1 MEIGTIKRPPKAVI
15 AALKGIGTSTIGNA
29 LDDLGIYS
37 VMPNL
42 RPVWNG
48 AKYVGPAFTAKEV
61 TGVHGSYTGADF
73 KLGAII
79 DNAAKGDVVVIDNAG
94 HQVSTWGGIASFA
107 AKHKGVAG
115 LLVDGGVRDADEM
128 VQFKF
133 PVFTRHITP
142 TSAKGRVKVL
152 AVNVAVKMDG
162 VLVQPGDIICADAT
176 GVVCVPSQ
184 VAADVARLARSFDA
198 QDKQAIREI
207 KRGLTFAQA
216 LNKFKKL

>member
-1 MEIGTIKRPPKAVI
+1 MEIGTIKRPPKAII
-15 AALKGIGTSTIGNA
+15 AALKNIGTSTIGNA
-29 LDDLGIYS
+29 LDDLGIYG

-42 RPVWNG
+42 RPVWPG
-48 AKYVGPAFTAKEV
+48 SKYVGPAFTAKEV

-79 DNAAKGDVVVIDNAG
+79 DNASKGDVVVIDNAG
-94 HQVSTWGGIASFA
+94 HQVSTWGGIASYA

-133 PVFTRHITP
+133 PVFSRHITP

-152 AVNVAVKMDG
+152 AINVPVKMDG
-162 VLVQPGDIICADAT
+162 VLVRPGDIICADAT
-176 GVVCVPSQ
+176 GVVCVPAE
-184 VAADVARLARSFDA
+184 VAEKVAKMAKSFDA
-198 QDKQAIREI
+198 DDKQAIREI
-207 KRGLTFAQA
+207 KKGLTFAQA

>member
-29 LDDLGIYS
+29 LDDLGIYG

-42 RPVWNG
+42 RPVWPG
-48 AKYVGPAFTAKEV
+48 SKYVGPAFTAKEV
-61 TGVHGSYTGADF
+61 TGIHGSYTGADF

-79 DNAAKGDVVVIDNAG
+79 DNAGKGDVVVIDNAG
-94 HQVSTWGGIASFA
+94 HQVSTWGGIASYA

-133 PVFTRHITP
+133 PVFSRHITP

-152 AVNVAVKMDG
+152 AVNVPVKMDG
-162 VLVQPGDIICADAT
+162 VLVRPGDIICADAT
-176 GVVCVPSQ
+176 GVVCVPIE
-184 VAADVARLARSFDA
+184 VAEKVAKMAKSFDA

-207 KRGLTFAQA
+207 KKGLTFAQA

>member
-15 AALKGIGTSTIGNA
+15 AALKNIGTSTIGNA
-29 LDDLGIYS
+29 LDDLGIYG

-42 RPVWNG
+42 RPVWPG
-48 AKYVGPAFTAKEV
+48 SKYVGPAFTAKEV

-79 DNAAKGDVVVIDNAG
+79 DNASKGDVVVIDNAG
-94 HQVSTWGGIASFA
+94 HQVSTWGGIASYA

-133 PVFTRHITP
+133 PVFSRHITP

-152 AVNVAVKMDG
+152 AINVPVKMDG
-162 VLVQPGDIICADAT
+162 VLVRPGDIICADAT
-176 GVVCVPSQ
+176 GVVCVPSE
-184 VAADVARLARSFDA
+184 VAEKVAKMAKSFDA
-198 QDKQAIREI
+198 DDKQAIREI
-207 KRGLTFAQA
+207 KKGLTFAQA

>member
-15 AALKGIGTSTIGNA
+15 AALKRIGTSTIGNA
-29 LDDLGIYS
+29 LDDLGIYG

-42 RPVWNG
+42 RPVWPG

-79 DNAAKGDVVVIDNAG
+79 DNADKGDVVVIDNAG
-94 HQVSTWGGIASFA
+94 HQVSTWGGIASYA

-133 PVFTRHITP
+133 PVFSRHITP

-152 AVNVAVKMDG
+152 AINVPVKMDG
-162 VLVQPGDIICADAT
+162 VLVRPGDIICADAT
-176 GVVCVPSQ
+176 GVVCVPSE
-184 VAADVARLARSFDA
+184 VAEKVAKMAKSFDA
-198 QDKQAIREI
+198 DDKQAIREI
-207 KRGLTFAQA
+207 KKGLTFAQA

>member
-29 LDDLGIYS
+29 LDDLGIYG

-107 AKHKGVAG
+107 A
-115 LLVDGGVRDADEM
+115 
-128 VQFKF
+128 
-133 PVFTRHITP
+133 
-142 TSAKGRVKVL
+142 
-152 AVNVAVKMDG
+152 
-162 VLVQPGDIICADAT
+162 
-176 GVVCVPSQ
+176 
-184 VAADVARLARSFDA
+184 
-198 QDKQAIREI
+198 
-207 KRGLTFAQA
+207 
-216 LNKFKKL
+216 